1 MKVLRDKIEGLQIKV
16 LTDKDIE
23 KLLNYFV
30 KSRVFIDSKTI
41 DQ

>member
-1 MKVLRDKIEGLQIKV
+1 MITV
-16 LTDKDIE
+16 LTDKGIE

-30 KSRVFIDSKTI
+30 NSRVFIDSKTI

>member
-1 MKVLRDKIEGLQIKV
+1 MIKV

-30 KSRVFIDSKTI
+30 KSRLFIDSKTI